1 VIRLTTHTPI
11 GGPAEVKIEGRLDA
25 GSIQSLQDLLDSSPP
40 NTTLNLSGLTSVD
53 RDGGVFLI
61 RQRESGVTLR
71 GGSLYINRLL
81 EEA

>member
-1 VIRLTTHTPI
+1 MIKLTTHLPV

-25 GSIQSLQDLLDSSPP
+25 GSIQSLQNLLDSSPP

-53 RDGGVFLI
+53 RAGGAFLV

-71 GGSLYINRLL
+71 GGSLYITQLL
-81 EEA
+81 EEV